1 VTVPPDLRHRR
12 GRRRALAGSGLLLA
26 AAVFLVG
33 CSDTVYRG
41 WLPGDSSNEVTDH
54 TARVASLWRGS
65 WVAALLVG
73 LLTWGL
79 ILWCVAVYRK
89 RRDDE
94 TLPVQ
99 LRYHVP
105 LEVMY
110 VVLPVVMVGVLFYFT
125 NRDTAAITATDGE
138 ADLHVQVVGKQWSWD
153 LNYLDDDVYDSGEQL
168 LTVSEEGA
176 LDDAITLYLPVGET
190 VEFTID
196 SRDVIHSFWVPAFL
210 YKMDAIPGRT
220 NTFEVTPQA
229 VGDYRGK
236 CAELCGQYH
245 ANMLFN
251 VKVVERAE
259 YDAHV
264 EALRDAGQTG
274 ALGLEYN
281 RLQHETSGGED

>member
-1 VTVPPDLRHRR
+1 VPPDPRHRR

-26 AAVFLVG
+26 AAVLLAG

-41 WLPGDSSNEVTDH
+41 WLPGDSSNEVTDQ

-65 WVAALLVG
+65 WIAALLVG

-110 VVLPVVMVGVLFYFT
+110 VVLPIVMVGVLFYFT
-125 NRDTAAITATDGE
+125 NRDTTAITATDGE
-138 ADLHVQVVGKQWSWD
+138 ADVHVQVVGKQWSWD
-153 LNYLDDDVYDSGEQL
+153 LNYLDDDVYDSGRQL
-168 LTVSEEGA
+168 LSVSEEGSFA
-176 LDDAITLYLPVGET
+176 DAITLYLPVGER

-220 NTFEVTPQA
+220 NTFQVTPQA
-229 VGDYRGK
+229 VGDYHGK

-251 VKVVERAE
+251 VRVVERAE
-259 YDAHV
+259 YDAHI
-264 EALRDAGQTG
+264 EALRDAGRTG